1 MISKEQSVPELEP
14 TIYFHYHKQ
23 KTMACCLISYSLSKS
38 TDSEGW
44 DEISPEICFD
54 VFSLE
59 NCSPGQNAERCQFWG
74 AEGREERAEE
84 RKGEN
89 PWEHRGQLLDGLGVC
104 EMFVAVSERRLEC
117 DCGPWWSH
125 TRGDT
130 KSSSWADCRAVPLI
144 YTLEDLLQGTL
155 QVCYCAAGQPP
166 LRGLQCVLWELMEP
180 NQMWTAALVLVLP
193 SQKQALSLPALSHK
207 LCFEGN
213 AAGSNEQQCLSLYFV
228 VLALGSHV
236 RDIFVIHA

>member
-104 EMFVAVSERRLEC
+104 GMFVAVSERRLEC

-180 NQMWTAALVLVLP
+180 SQTRCGQQPWCSSFLPRSKPSVFQHCHINCALKGML
-193 SQKQALSLPALSHK
+193 
-207 LCFEGN
+207 
-213 AAGSNEQQCLSLYFV
+213 
-228 VLALGSHV
+228 LGVMSSSVCHCTLL
-236 RDIFVIHA
+236 F